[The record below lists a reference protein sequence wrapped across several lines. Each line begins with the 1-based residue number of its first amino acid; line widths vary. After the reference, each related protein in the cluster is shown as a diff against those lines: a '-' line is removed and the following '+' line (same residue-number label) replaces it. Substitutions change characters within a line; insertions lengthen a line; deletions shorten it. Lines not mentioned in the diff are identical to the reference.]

1 MFRHLIR
8 AGLAAFLLAAGF
20 SHACAQDAHP
30 WLDPTL
36 LAAAKA
42 EGGEMTIYSS
52 TNEGEGLPL
61 FKIFERGAP
70 ASRSITCAAPT
81 PC

>member
-1 MFRHLIR
+1 MFHPLKT
-8 AGLAAFLLAAGF
+8 AGLAGLLLAA
-20 SHACAQDAHP
+20 SLAHAAAQDHA
-30 WLDPTL
+30 WLDPKL

-61 FKIFERGAP
+61 FKLFE
-70 ASRSITCAAPT
+70 AAT
-81 PC
+81 GIKVQLRARRRLRR